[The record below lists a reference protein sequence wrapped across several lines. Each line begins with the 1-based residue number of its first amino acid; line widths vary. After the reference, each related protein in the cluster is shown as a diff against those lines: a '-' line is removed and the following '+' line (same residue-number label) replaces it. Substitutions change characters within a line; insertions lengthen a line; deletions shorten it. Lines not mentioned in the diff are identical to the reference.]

1 MENRGGAR
9 ENAGRKPKTDEIALI
24 ARLSPMDDT
33 ALALLNN
40 KLEEGDMAALKMFME
55 YRWSKPKQ
63 EVAIDGDLLLSIP
76 APVIYNQA
84 PPLASTENDIDNV
97 SGFGSSFLA

>member
-9 ENAGRKPKTDEIALI
+9 ENAGRKRKTDEIALI
-24 ARLSPMDDT
+24 ARLSPMDD
-33 ALALLNN
+33 LALKLLND

-63 EVAIDGDLLLSIP
+63 EVSVDGDLLLSIP
-76 APVIYNQA
+76 APVIYNTA
-84 PPLASTENDIDNV
+84 PPLANNENEIDNV
-97 SGFGSSFLA
+97 

>member
-9 ENAGRKPKTDEIALI
+9 ENAGRKPKADEIALI
-24 ARLSPMDDT
+24 ARLSPMDD
-33 ALALLNN
+33 LALELLND

-76 APVIYNQA
+76 APVIYNTA
-84 PPLASTENDIDNV
+84 PPLANNENEIDNV
-97 SGFGSSFLA
+97 

>member
-1 MENRGGAR
+1 
-9 ENAGRKPKTDEIALI
+9 
-24 ARLSPMDDT
+24 MDN
-33 ALALLNN
+33 LALKLLND

-76 APVIYNQA
+76 APVIYNTA
-84 PPLASTENDIDNV
+84 PPLANNENEIDNV
-97 SGFGSSFLA
+97 

>member
-9 ENAGRKPKTDEIALI
+9 ENAGRKRKTDEIALI
-24 ARLSPMDDT
+24 ERLSPMDD
-33 ALALLNN
+33 LALKLLND

-63 EVAIDGDLLLSIP
+63 EVSVDGDLLLSIP
-76 APVIYNQA
+76 APVIYNTA
-84 PPLASTENDIDNV
+84 PPLANNENEIDNV
-97 SGFGSSFLA
+97 

>member
-9 ENAGRKPKTDEIALI
+9 ENAGRKPKSDEIALI
-24 ARLSPMDDT
+24 ARLSPMDD
-33 ALALLNN
+33 LALKLLND

-63 EVAIDGDLLLSIP
+63 EVSVDGDLLLSIP
-76 APVIYNQA
+76 APVIYNTA
-84 PPLASTENDIDNV
+84 PPLANNENDIENV
-97 SGFGSSFLA
+97 

>member
-9 ENAGRKPKTDEIALI
+9 ENAGRKPKADEIALI
-24 ARLSPMDDT
+24 ARLSPMDD
-33 ALALLNN
+33 LALKLLND

-63 EVAIDGDLLLSIP
+63 EVSVDGDLLLSIP
-76 APVIYNQA
+76 APVIYNTA
-84 PPLASTENDIDNV
+84 PPLANNENEIDNV
-97 SGFGSSFLA
+97 

>member
-9 ENAGRKPKTDEIALI
+9 ENAGRKPKSDEIALI
-24 ARLSPMDDT
+24 ARLSPMDD
-33 ALALLNN
+33 LALKLLND

-63 EVAIDGDLLLSIP
+63 EVSVDGDLLLSIP
-76 APVIYNQA
+76 APVIYNTA
-84 PPLASTENDIDNV
+84 PPLANNENEIDNV
-97 SGFGSSFLA
+97 

>member
-9 ENAGRKPKTDEIALI
+9 ENAGRKPKSDEIALI
-24 ARLSPMDDT
+24 ARLSPMDD
-33 ALALLNN
+33 LALKLLND

-63 EVAIDGDLLLSIP
+63 EVSVDGDLLLSIP
-76 APVIYNQA
+76 APVIYNTA
-84 PPLASTENDIDNV
+84 PPIANNENDIEDV
-97 SGFGSSFLA
+97 

>member
-9 ENAGRKPKTDEIALI
+9 ENAGRKRKTDEIALI
-24 ARLSPMDDT
+24 ERLSPMDD
-33 ALALLNN
+33 LALKLLND

-63 EVAIDGDLLLSIP
+63 EVSVDGDLLLSIP
-76 APVIYNQA
+76 APVIYNTA
-84 PPLASTENDIDNV
+84 PPLANNENDIDNV
-97 SGFGSSFLA
+97 

>member
-9 ENAGRKPKTDEIALI
+9 ENAGRKRKSDEIALI
-24 ARLSPMDDT
+24 ERLSPMDD
-33 ALALLNN
+33 LALKLLND

-63 EVAIDGDLLLSIP
+63 EVSVDGDLLLSIP
-76 APVIYNQA
+76 APVIYNTA
-84 PPLASTENDIDNV
+84 PPLANNENEIDNV
-97 SGFGSSFLA
+97 

>member
-1 MENRGGAR
+1 
-9 ENAGRKPKTDEIALI
+9 
-24 ARLSPMDDT
+24 MDDL

-55 YRWSKPKQ
+55 YRWSKPRQ

-97 SGFGSSFLA
+97 